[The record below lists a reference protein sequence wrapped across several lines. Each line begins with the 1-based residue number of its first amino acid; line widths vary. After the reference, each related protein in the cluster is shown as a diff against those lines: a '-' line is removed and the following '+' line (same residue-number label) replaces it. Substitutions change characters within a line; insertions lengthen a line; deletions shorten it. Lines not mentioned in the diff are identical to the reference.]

1 MQSPSYAYQQDFEMD
16 YSVEFS
22 RREHERT
29 RRPRRPSYSR
39 GGNRPVV
46 VNGIHRRRHK
56 RLSW

>member
-1 MQSPSYAYQQDFEMD
+1 MQSPSYAYQQDHELD
-16 YSVEFS
+16 YSVEFG
-22 RREHERT
+22 RRDAERS

-56 RLSW
+56 RWTW

>member
-1 MQSPSYAYQQDFEMD
+1 MQSPSYAYQQDHELA
-16 YSVEFS
+16 YSVDCG
-22 RREHERT
+22 RRETERS

-56 RLSW
+56 RWTW